1 VDDEED
7 EDEVVNERLGTIS
20 FIEGRF
26 IPSQNKREGW

>member
-7 EDEVVNERLGTIS
+7 EDEVVNERLGMIS

-26 IPSQNKREGW
+26 IPAQNKREGW